1 MKKVILALM
10 LMVAGAMVVN
20 AQRKSN
26 GLTVNGVEKFTI
38 DGIEYDFD
46 IGNGEEDIDE
56 NGIIHNPFFVVH
68 ADYSNCTLFKN
79 DSEEPID
86 LVVPARVEFEGD
98 WYDVRSVTNIE
109 KCHSLKSVVI
119 EDGIT
124 EVYNCFNDCE
134 KLEHVDLGTTITLI
148 QRESFS
154 NLPLLSSVILSESL
168 EKLGPQ
174 CFCHL
179 PALEHIDFPESLG
192 ETGWSC
198 FVGCGFKSLDF
209 LYPIYCG
216 SGSFF
221 NLPELESINFCDGVG
236 LMGSAFCELP
246 KLKSL
251 HLPNEMY
258 WISHLAFSRMESLEE
273 LYLPE
278 DDFSLEASA
287 FISLPKLRRIYCPLQ
302 TPPQIATC
310 DDKLGWCYEFSC
322 HYTDKAPI
330 DKAPSKLLVPPGCVE
345 AYRNSRSWGCFANIE
360 EYQFDGM
367 DDVTVDGGDAADSPD
382 AYCYDLYGRLVAD
395 PAPGIYIR
403 NGKKVVVR

>member
-20 AQRKSN
+20 AQI
-26 GLTVNGVEKFTI
+26 TVNGVSNFTV
-38 DGIEYDFD
+38 DGIYYGFD

-68 ADYSNCTLFKN
+68 AGYGDCELLKN
-79 DSEEPID
+79 DSDEPID
-86 LVVPARVEFEGD
+86 LVVPARVEFEWE
-98 WYDVRSVTNIE
+98 WYDVRSVSDIE
-109 KCHSLKSVVI
+109 KCHSLRSVVL

-134 KLEHVDLGTTITLI
+134 KLESVDLGASVTLI
-148 QRESFS
+148 RSNSFC
-154 NLPLLSSVILSESL
+154 NLPSLKSVNLSESL
-168 EKLGPQ
+168 EEIGAQ
-174 CFCHL
+174 CFCRL

-198 FVGCGFKSLDF
+198 FVDCGFKSLDF

-216 SGSFF
+216 AGNFF
-221 NLPELESINFCDGVG
+221 KLSELESINFFDGVG
-236 LMGSAFCELP
+236 LMGSAFCDLP
-246 KLKSL
+246 KLKCL
-251 HLPNEMY
+251 HLPNEMH

-287 FISLPKLRRIYCPLQ
+287 FISLPKLKRIYCPLQ
-302 TPPQIATC
+302 TPPQIATY
-310 DDKLGWCYEFSC
+310 DDKLGWCYEFSL

-330 DKAPSKLLVPPGCVE
+330 DKATCKLLVPPGCVE

-360 EYQFDGM
+360 EYQFDGV
-367 DDVTVDGGDAADSPD
+367 DDVTVDGGDAADNPD
-382 AYCYDLYGRLVAD
+382 APCYDLYGRPVVD
-395 PAPGIYIR
+395 PASGIYIR